1 MTEEELEALDTPDV
15 LGRPDSSF
23 RLTSARVINGRLWA
37 SVDVFPNLAD
47 QLWVSNILSLLHIIR
62 FLFFFHLPPCDIN
75 KTRRFIMKDGVRNEM
90 ASHKT
95 F

>member
-37 SVDVFPNLAD
+37 SVDVFLNLAD
-47 QLWVSNILSLLHIIR
+47 QLWVSNIVSLLHIIS
-62 FLFFFHLPPCDIN
+62 FFFLSFAP
-75 KTRRFIMKDGVRNEM
+75 M
-90 ASHKT
+90 
-95 F
+95 